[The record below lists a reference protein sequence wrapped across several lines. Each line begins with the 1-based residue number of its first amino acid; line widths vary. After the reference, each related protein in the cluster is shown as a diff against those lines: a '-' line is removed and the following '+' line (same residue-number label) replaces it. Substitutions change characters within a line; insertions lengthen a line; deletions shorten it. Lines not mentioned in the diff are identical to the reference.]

1 MRWTVEQ
8 VVVALMGGGLLVAVV
23 ALFGDRLKDRRLDAK
38 ERRAFQ
44 KQTLLDLKV
53 ALDAL
58 TSASVDK
65 YAYLMGS
72 SPGQP
77 DLGFA
82 PLPADLQ
89 ARLTEAETRARLL
102 SGQAADAPL
111 REQVNSGIAQL
122 ISFAIQPS
130 KVRAGVA
137 MAEGT
142 RLLRGAIDRCDE
154 IIRGL

>member
-1 MRWTVEQ
+1 
-8 VVVALMGGGLLVAVV
+8 VV

-72 SPGQP
+72 SPGQA

-89 ARLTEAETRARLL
+89 ARLTEVETRARLL

-137 MAEGT
+137 MTEGT

>member
-1 MRWTVEQ
+1 MEQ

-23 ALFGDRLKDRRLDAK
+23 ALFGVRLKDRRLDAK

-89 ARLTEAETRARLL
+89 ARLTEAETRARSTCWASDNM
-102 SGQAADAPL
+102 SG
-111 REQVNSGIAQL
+111 
-122 ISFAIQPS
+122 
-130 KVRAGVA
+130 
-137 MAEGT
+137 
-142 RLLRGAIDRCDE
+142 
-154 IIRGL
+154 